1 MKLIRIDQEVWKFL
15 MKNAVPLEDTPNSAL
30 RRLLGID
37 KKRAGR
43 SKRTKTSRTR
53 TDQTAFLLPVL
64 EISQECRG
72 KAEAKRVIQELEGKM
87 KSQLKPVDHE
97 RLKSGQIRWKN
108 TAQWARNE
116 LVTEG
121 YLSKDSPRG
130 VWEITEK
137 GREYLKRTTPR
148 SLSAEVVIAQ

>member
-15 MKNAVPLEDTPNSAL
+15 MKNAIPLEDTPNSAL

-37 KKRAGR
+37 RKRTGQSKRGR
-43 SKRTKTSRTR
+43 SLRTR

-64 EISQECRG
+64 EVLRECGG
-72 KAEAKRVIQELEGKM
+72 KAEAKRVIQQLEAKM
-87 KSQLKPVDHE
+87 KDQLKPVDRE
-97 RLKSGQIRWKN
+97 QLKSGQIRWKN

-121 YLSKDSPRG
+121 YLSNDSPRG
-130 VWEITEK
+130 VWEISEK
-137 GREYLKRTTPR
+137 GREYLKRATTR
-148 SLSAEVVIAQ
+148 SQSVEAVVTQ

>member
-37 KKRAGR
+37 RKKTGKSKRGR
-43 SKRTKTSRTR
+43 SSRTR

-64 EISQECRG
+64 EILRECGG
-72 KAEAKRVIQELEGKM
+72 KAEAKRVIQQLEDKM
-87 KSQLKPVDHE
+87 KDQLKPVDHE
-97 RLKSGQIRWKN
+97 RLRSGQIRWKN

-137 GREYLKRTTPR
+137 GREYLKRATSR
-148 SLSAEVVIAQ
+148 SQPAGAAVAQ

>member
-37 KKRAGR
+37 KKRAGKSKR
-43 SKRTKTSRTR
+43 SKASRTR

-64 EISQECRG
+64 EILHECGG
-72 KAEAKRVIQELEGKM
+72 KAEAKRVIQQLEGKL
-87 KSQLKPVDHE
+87 KDQLKPVDHE

-130 VWEITEK
+130 VWEMTEK
-137 GREYLKRTTPR
+137 GREYLKRATSR
-148 SLSAEVVIAQ
+148 SQAEPAVVQ

>member
-1 MKLIRIDQEVWKFL
+1 MKLIRIDQEVWRFL
-15 MKNAVPLEDTPNSAL
+15 MKSAIPLEDTPNSAL

-37 KKRAGR
+37 KKRTGR
-43 SKRTKTSRTR
+43 SKRSRASRTR

-64 EISQECRG
+64 EILQECGG
-72 KAEAKRVIQELEGKM
+72 KVEAKRVIQQLEDKM
-87 KSQLKPVDHE
+87 KGQLKPVDHE
-97 RLKSGQIRWKN
+97 RLKSGQVRWKN

-137 GREYLKRTTPR
+137 GREYLKRTISR
-148 SLSAEVVIAQ
+148 SQSAEIAVAQ